1 MVSDVFP
8 WPPQVRTYM
17 RTPSKRKYK
26 ISKGKSMIGSLDL
39 LAWKGSYDFPCSLYE
54 DLYSLLFPQGS
65 PTTTSLIVK
74 ERAHSHL
81 AALETLY

>member
-1 MVSDVFP
+1 
-8 WPPQVRTYM
+8 
-17 RTPSKRKYK
+17 
-26 ISKGKSMIGSLDL
+26 MIGSLDL